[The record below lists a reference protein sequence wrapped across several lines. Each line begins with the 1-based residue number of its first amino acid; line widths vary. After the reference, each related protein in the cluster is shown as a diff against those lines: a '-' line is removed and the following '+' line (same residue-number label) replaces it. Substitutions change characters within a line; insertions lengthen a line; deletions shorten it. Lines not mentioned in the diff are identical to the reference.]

1 MSFKIERGLFKL
13 DFVDQYAILGVS
25 VDAEGGE
32 VRKRYLKIA
41 RHLHPD
47 SCKAESEAEKQLA
60 NQLLSKLVNP
70 AYEQLHPDKNR
81 AEYKLMLGRLGQR
94 LATETS
100 RLQVQSEAA
109 KQLAKA
115 GGNVDHVYRTLLQE
129 LAKSQYESINKALEA
144 IAQISELNSVYL
156 MMKQGDVGGARPTV
170 PLPPPPPLG
179 RGSTGSP
186 AQQPSQTAQNPRERR
201 EGPLAEPYLRRAEE
215 YMGKNLFAK
224 AVLELRDALK
234 IEPSNSRCHGLLGIA
249 YLRQNQATMAKVHIN
264 KALELNPQDDI
275 ALQGKE
281 MLNRL
286 AGQTSSGSGTTTK
299 QPSKTSETPPKQTG
313 GKQPDKPTGGGLF
326 GGIFGGGKKK

>member
-13 DFVDQYAILGVS
+13 DFIDQYAILGVP

-70 AYEQLHPDKNR
+70 AYEQLHPEKSR
-81 AEYKLMLGRLGQR
+81 AEYKLMLGRMGQR
-94 LATETS
+94 LAGEATK
-100 RLQVQSEAA
+100 LQVQSEVA
-109 KQLAKA
+109 KQLTKA
-115 GGNVDHVYRTLLQE
+115 GGNVDHVYKTLLQE
-129 LAKSQYESINKALEA
+129 LAKTQYESIHKVVEA
-144 IAQISELNSVYL
+144 IAQISELNAVYL
-156 MMKQGDVGGARPTV
+156 MMKQGNVGGAKQIP
-170 PLPPPPPLG
+170 PLPPPPPPKP
-179 RGSTGSP
+179 TGTT
-186 AQQPSQTAQNPRERR
+186 AQQSQPSPGHTQRR
-201 EGPLAEPYLRRAEE
+201 EGPSIEPYLRRAEE

-234 IEPSNSRCHGLLGIA
+234 MEPNNSRCHSVMGMA

-281 MLNRL
+281 ILDR
-286 AGQTSSGSGTTTK
+286 AAAKASGSGTAK
-299 QPSKTSETPPKQTG
+299 QPPQTSGTPPKQTG
-313 GKQPDKPTGGGLF
+313 GKQPDKPSGGGLF
-326 GGIFGGGKKK
+326 GGMFGGGKKK